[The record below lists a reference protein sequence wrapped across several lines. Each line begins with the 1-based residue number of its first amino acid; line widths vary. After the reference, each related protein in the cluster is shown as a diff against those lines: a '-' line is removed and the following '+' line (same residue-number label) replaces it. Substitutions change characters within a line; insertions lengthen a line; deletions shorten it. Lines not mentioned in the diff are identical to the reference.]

1 MGRAGDK
8 KQSVPKMDDKP
19 IQGLVSD
26 KNFIVANAVENIL
39 AGKNIQVKV
48 QKSVSSYLDFQIYL
62 IST

>member
-39 AGKNIQVKV
+39 AGKTIQVKV